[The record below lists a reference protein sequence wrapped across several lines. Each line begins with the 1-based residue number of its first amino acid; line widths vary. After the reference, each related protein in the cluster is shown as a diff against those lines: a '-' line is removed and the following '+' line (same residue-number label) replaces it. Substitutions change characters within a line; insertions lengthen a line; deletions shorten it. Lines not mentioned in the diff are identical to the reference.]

1 MKTLIALLMLAAFS
15 ASAAEVTCRVDIWG
29 DKVCSDGTRTRT
41 TVNGDEVTTGK

>member
-1 MKTLIALLMLAAFS
+1 MKTLITVLLLAAFS

-29 DKVCSDGTRTRT
+29 DKVCSDGTRT